1 MSSLTTCIG
10 VINLKSC
17 TEVKEREPIK
27 GHKFAFD
34 ICTEERVYHLAS
46 ETEQERQEW
55 LETLNTLLFVEPR
68 RQVRTDSYERL
79 RGINDDGSLADVSFG
94 CSNPPQEHP
103 IETSARRL
111 SCLSREPLLFHVCRS
126 NWETEFSRLLLQIY
140 LHAQNSW
147 EHCIHCC
154 TSLCL

>member
-1 MSSLTTCIG
+1 MFFPCTGHAG

-68 RQVRTDSYERL
+68 HQVRMGSYERL
-79 RGINDDGSLADVSFG
+79 RQT
-94 CSNPPQEHP
+94 C
-103 IETSARRL
+103 
-111 SCLSREPLLFHVCRS
+111 
-126 NWETEFSRLLLQIY
+126 
-140 LHAQNSW
+140 LHAQ
-147 EHCIHCC
+147 
-154 TSLCL
+154 TQLTAKSLLCRL